1 MRDRYLELIDR
12 IVTATLKGQI
22 RSKEQVYQMLQ
33 ADISIGSGEI
43 FERCLQTRVD
53 DIQAQLTRETDE
65 LKQAKATRKQ
75 RALKTIQREW
85 QRWQQQNQA
94 NTTLLK
100 VVQALNAAEP
110 EEQLSPLLKAIDPN
124 QPNVLTH
131 DQLRQLAQMLLQAES
146 SAADSSPSATGSSV
160 PSLSNLAAGLQQGL
174 NTWRQLEANVVSW
187 IYDQSQSAL
196 GFGNLP
202 EQRGPWVSWAKSV
215 NSSGLKAL
223 FEDLARHQSITA
235 EGCPSPLTIA
245 DWIEMALVLQRLQ
258 LGLVNWF
265 DKQPYDSRAGKRLS
279 IASFLTFSVVWSQ
292 LSQRFSQL
300 SQKNLADG
308 CFQMALQVL
317 VQFAQ
322 QDYFPLY
329 GGLFAALSGESLRTM
344 LDYLDQPLRQAPNT
358 ESKARILTLLGYS
371 QRALGNHSQAL
382 QLHQQ
387 ALEIARDAHDRRCE
401 IANLNHLSRT
411 WVVQKDYAAA
421 ISNSQRALVQARQTG
436 DRLGE
441 ANALANYGYSEVF
454 QSQQQNQLDPDQY
467 ERILDYLQQGLDAS
481 EQVGDRPSQAL
492 CANSLGVAQVV
503 LGQHQAAIAS
513 LEQGLQ
519 IAQAIGDRALLGL
532 NYAYLAEAYRG
543 LDNQAMAIFTGC
555 LGAYL
560 LHQINSQQWRQPAG
574 ILSILYGQLGP
585 EAFQTLLAQYRS
597 QFLPLI
603 GVDGYDYLPKL
614 LAEYR
619 ESLE

>member
-12 IVTATLKGQI
+12 IVATTLKGQI

-33 ADISIGSGEI
+33 ADISIGEGEI

-53 DIQAQLTRETDE
+53 DIQNLLNCETDE

-75 RALKTIQREW
+75 RALKTIQGEW
-85 QRWQQQNQA
+85 QRWQKENQA
-94 NTTLLK
+94 NSALSTVL
-100 VVQALNAAEP
+100 QALSEADP
-110 EEQLSPLLKAIDPN
+110 ETRVSQLLRALDPN
-124 QPNVLTH
+124 QPNVLTR
-131 DQLRQLAQMLLQAES
+131 DQTQQLAQMLQQAES
-146 SAADSSPSATGSSV
+146 SAAVSPSAP
-160 PSLSNLAAGLQQGL
+160 PSAAPRLKDLARGLHLGL
-174 NTWRQLEANVVSW
+174 NTWGQLEANVVSW
-187 IYDQSQSAL
+187 IYDQSQASL

-202 EQRGPWVSWAKSV
+202 EQRGPWASWAKTVTST
-215 NSSGLKAL
+215 GLKAL
-223 FEDLARHQSITA
+223 FQDLARHQAVTP
-235 EGCPSPLTIA
+235 EGAPSPPTIPE
-245 DWIEMALVLQRLQ
+245 WVEMALILQRLQ
-258 LGLVNWF
+258 LALVNWF
-265 DKQPYDSRAGKRLS
+265 DKQPYDPRAGKRLS
-279 IASFLTFSVVWSQ
+279 IASFLTFTVVWSQ

-300 SQKNLADG
+300 NQRILAEG

-329 GGLFAALSGESLRTM
+329 GGLFAALSGESLRAV

-371 QRALGNHSQAL
+371 QRALGQYSQAL

-387 ALEIARDAHDRRCE
+387 ALEIAREAGDRRCE
-401 IANLNHLSRT
+401 IASLNHLSRT

-421 ISNSQRALVQARQTG
+421 INHSQRALILARQTG

-454 QSQQQNQLDPDQY
+454 QAQQQNLLDPDQY
-467 ERILDYLQQGLDAS
+467 ERILDYLQQGLEAA
-481 EQVGDRPSQAL
+481 EKVGDRPSQAL

-503 LGQHQAAIAS
+503 LGQHQAAIGS

-532 NYAYLAEAYRG
+532 NFAYLAEAHRG
-543 LDNQAMAIFTGC
+543 LDHQEMAIVNGC
-555 LGAYL
+555 LGMYL
-560 LHQINSQQWRQPAG
+560 LHQINSPQWRQPAG

-585 EAFQTLLAQYRS
+585 EAFQTVLAQYRA
-597 QFLPLI
+597 QFLPVI

-614 LAEYR
+614 LTEYR
-619 ESLE
+619 QSLE